1 MVEEKWA
8 RMGALVCESK
18 SCARV
23 LSRRNSRRNLKSS
36 KSGSSK
42 AVNIWKPKP
51 VLPAS
56 MQSIQDKDAILN
68 KFRSWLPQI
77 IKDSSG
83 YNLSSLS
90 RDFELAMGMCLDH
103 QKLGFASLQ
112 ELMKDL
118 SEVVYVEPT
127 KTGLVLRRLVKQDGN
142 IMGLN
147 DDAVTSIQSVL
158 DDRADKGVFN

>member
-1 MVEEKWA
+1 
-8 RMGALVCESK
+8 
-18 SCARV
+18 
-23 LSRRNSRRNLKSS
+23 
-36 KSGSSK
+36 
-42 AVNIWKPKP
+42 
-51 VLPAS
+51 